1 MKQRF
6 MILLVCVLCLA
17 WAFPAMA
24 QENPEAAEVQTDT
37 AADLDLSETQAQ
49 NASQPRL
56 MVSEY
61 HCGIL
66 TPDQESTVEIVFK
79 NYSSTKAVYNIK
91 LSAADESGDIRPAGV
106 GTNYVDRIK
115 AGGTYTW
122 KLPVTVAK
130 TATQGEHKL
139 SVAAE
144 YEDEYYTAYS
154 SADTLP
160 VTVMQSVSLDYSGLA
175 LPQNVTQG
183 QTASMDVSFMNT
195 GKSAI
200 RNCTVQ
206 FEISGLQ
213 TGGVLFIG
221 EIPAGESLDG
231 TANFNV
237 SKDMLGETSGT
248 ATIRYEDELG
258 NSYSETADLST
269 VIKEPPPQEAQN
281 DSEKDTKY
289 PLWWLF
295 LLIGVAAGGAAGFA
309 IPTAVHARKQRLEDE
324 KRL

>member
-1 MKQRF
+1 M
-6 MILLVCVLCLA
+6 
-17 WAFPAMA
+17 
-24 QENPEAAEVQTDT
+24 
-37 AADLDLSETQAQ
+37 
-49 NASQPRL
+49 
-56 MVSEY
+56 
-61 HCGIL
+61 
-66 TPDQESTVEIVFK
+66 
-79 NYSSTKAVYNIK
+79 
-91 LSAADESGDIRPAGV
+91 
-106 GTNYVDRIK
+106 DRIK

-130 TATQGEHKL
+130 TAAQGEHKL

-258 NSYSETADLST
+258 NPYSETADLST